1 MKNFYFF
8 VFLPAGLWLGGTP
21 GVLWASTPLAPEALP
36 SSSGPAGSLSVMEI
50 LWEASLIVQL
60 TMLLLAV
67 MSVVSWGIIFN
78 KWNLFKSSKKDN
90 QPFEDVFFKAS
101 SLDEIFSLCKS
112 CPNSSMAAIFRAGYS
127 EIKKIAGANQNGEE
141 SSTSSPSLSGM
152 DNLQRA
158 LDKAVGTQMLAMES
172 RLSFL
177 ATTGS
182 ISPFIGLF
190 GTVFGI
196 MTSFQQIGASGAA
209 SLAVVAPGI
218 SEALIATGF
227 GLFTAIPAAVF
238 YNHFITE
245 IKRREIECNS
255 FITDFLNISKRNF
268 FK

>member
-8 VFLPAGLWLGGTP
+8 VSLPAGIWLWQAWGASQTP
-21 GVLWASTPLAPEALP
+21 VQGASIAGAGP
-36 SSSGPAGSLSVMEI
+36 SAGSLSVMEI

-60 TMLLLAV
+60 TMLLLVV

-112 CPNSSMAAIFRAGYS
+112 CPNSSLAAIFRAGYS
-127 EIKKIAGANQNGEE
+127 EIKKIAGAGQSGGE
-141 SSTSSPSLSGM
+141 SDPASHSLSGM

-158 LDKAVGTQMLAMES
+158 LNKAVGVQMLTMES

-245 IKRREIECNS
+245 IKRREIEFNS